1 MWRAGLVLF
10 VTLAGCSRSDAGSQ
24 TSTST
29 TNLTSAELSSSSVT
43 FLEPDPLLTRR
54 VESAI
59 AADPL
64 LSVNARNVD
73 VSVDNGIVTL
83 QGSVADKNFRRDVE
97 RAISEVPGVLAT
109 RNQIDVSMTRDTN
122 DRESDDRIAFAL
134 QRSLTSLPSLRDGA
148 ELVSIEVVHGHV
160 VLRGS
165 TDSVEARERIK
176 DLVAGTPGVNAITN
190 EVTIRP

>member
-1 MWRAGLVLF
+1 M
-10 VTLAGCSRSDAGSQ
+10 
-24 TSTST
+24 
-29 TNLTSAELSSSSVT
+29 
-43 FLEPDPLLTRR
+43 LTRR